1 MKIIIFGS
9 GGQDGYYLKKLYE
22 EKGYEVIGVSRS
34 PGKGMQ
40 GSVTERD
47 FVYDIIRQQ
56 MPAYVVHLA
65 ANSTTH
71 HRALFENHETICT
84 GTLNILEAVRLYNPA
99 CKVFLSGSAMQFLNE
114 GKPINEQAPFHAGSA
129 YSVARI
135 QSVYAARYYREKFGL
150 KLYVGYFFNHDS
162 PLRAENH
169 INQKIVQ
176 TVQRISNGSTERLEL
191 GNIEVRK
198 EFGFAGDIANA
209 ITFLLNQ
216 DSVYEAVIGTGKAY
230 SIKTW
235 TEKCFSKVGL
245 NWADFVD
252 TKADFIPEYEVL
264 VSDPELM
271 MSLGWKPAVEID
283 ELVDLMMLTKK

>member
-1 MKIIIFGS
+1 MKIIIFGV

-22 EKGYEVIGVSRS
+22 SKGYEVSGVSRNME
-34 PGKGMQ
+34 KGIQ
-40 GSVTERD
+40 GSVTDRE
-47 FVYDIIRQQ
+47 FVYDIIRKKL
-56 MPAYVVHLA
+56 PTHVVHLA

-84 GTLNILEAVRLYNPA
+84 GTLNILEAVRLYNPL

-135 QSVYAARYYREKFGL
+135 QSVYAARYYREKVGL
-150 KLYVGYFFNHDS
+150 KVYTGYFFNHDS
-162 PLRAENH
+162 PLRGENH

-176 TVQRISNGSTERLEL
+176 AVQRISNGSTERLEL

-198 EFGFAGDIANA
+198 EFGFAGDIVNA

-216 DSVYEAVIGTGKAY
+216 DEVYEAVIGTGKAY
-230 SIKTW
+230 AIKSW
-235 TEKCFSKVGL
+235 AEKCFSKVGL
-245 NWADFVD
+245 LWEDFVD
-252 TKADFIPEYEVL
+252 TKADFTPEYELL
-264 VSDPELM
+264 VSNPELI
-271 MSLGWKPAVEID
+271 MSLGWKPEVEID
-283 ELVDLMMLTKK
+283 ELVDLMMLTKI